1 MLKMYKILL
10 VDQCYYSLLGLRHL
24 INKNNT
30 FCIADT
36 NNLLIAREKIIQWRP
51 NMVIVDFSAFAGVL
65 HNIQQLS
72 AIYSACHK
80 LTRLMVMQSGDHPH
94 IEEYCRQ
101 QGTQEVFSKKL
112 PLPELHSL
120 IEQSLNTRPPFRYH
134 RQHTASLL
142 TLREERVLKLWTE
155 AASNEVIAKIMGIS
169 PKTVYTYKRNIRMK
183 LGADNRFSLFLS
195 HPQEVA

>member
-1 MLKMYKILL
+1 MYKILL
-10 VDQCYYSLLGLRHL
+10 IDRCYYSLLGLRQL

-36 NNLLIAREKIIQWRP
+36 DNLLIAREKIIQWQP
-51 NMVIVDFSAFAGVL
+51 NMVIADFSGFSGML

-72 AIYSACHK
+72 AIYSACGK
-80 LTRLMVMQSGDHPH
+80 STRLLVMQSGEHAH
-94 IEEYCRQ
+94 IEEYCRK
-101 QGTQEVFSKKL
+101 QGTEAIYSKTL

-120 IEQSLNTRPPFRYH
+120 IEQTLNTRPPFRY
-134 RQHTASLL
+134 RQQHTSSLL

-155 AASNEVIAKIMGIS
+155 AASNEMIAKIMGIS

-195 HPQEVA
+195 HPLDASE

>member
-1 MLKMYKILL
+1 MYKILL
-10 VDQCYYSLLGLRHL
+10 VDRCYYSLVGLRQL

-36 NNLLIAREKIIQWRP
+36 DNLLIAREKIIQWQP
-51 NMVIVDFSAFAGVL
+51 NMVIADFSGFSGVL

-72 AIYSACHK
+72 AIYSACGK
-80 LTRLMVMQSGDHPH
+80 STRLMVMQSGEHPH
-94 IEEYCRQ
+94 IEEYCRK
-101 QGTQEVFSKKL
+101 QGTEEIFSKKL
-112 PLPELHSL
+112 ALPALYTL
-120 IEQSLNTRPPFRYH
+120 IEQTLNTRPPFRY
-134 RQHTASLL
+134 RQQQTASLL

-155 AASNEVIAKIMGIS
+155 AASNEMIAKIMGIS